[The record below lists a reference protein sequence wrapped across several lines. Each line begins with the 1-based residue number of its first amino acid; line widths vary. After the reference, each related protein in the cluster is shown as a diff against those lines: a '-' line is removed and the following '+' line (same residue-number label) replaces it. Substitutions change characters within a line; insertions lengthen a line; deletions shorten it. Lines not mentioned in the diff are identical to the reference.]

1 MTERTT
7 GDSPPDAVKVDE
19 DAAVPAVV
27 VMFDPPEMVIG
38 TLTCDV
44 AEDVSVL
51 EPCEFVAV
59 TATRMKYELSPE
71 VIV

>member
-1 MTERTT
+1 VNA
-7 GDSPPDAVKVDE
+7 DD

-51 EPCEFVAV
+51 EPCGFVAV
-59 TATRMKYELSPE
+59 TANLMK
-71 VIV
+71 